1 MIRTKTADNGQ
12 RTTTRDADITNPEK
26 GGKFEPTTKAAA
38 AVAISALLAACGSG
52 TEQAGND
59 PDKPYPDY
67 TVTYLQ
73 GPPDQ
78 ANMEAKPLAKDGHR
92 FWMLPATPQTTQ
104 WGVFDNGIEPVLRID
119 SGDTVAIET
128 MSGGGGQV
136 APGITEGQL
145 EEINGAVPNR
155 GPHTVTGPIYV
166 NGAEPGDLLAIR
178 INRIRLPNYATNNTG
193 KGKGLFRDEFP
204 DEVRSYY
211 LDTDKMQLRFSPNVL
226 VPLEPFPGVLGVG
239 RSDTSDPSCTD
250 GKCSTE
256 QPGPYGGNM
265 DLPMMQV
272 GSITYLSVQVD
283 GGLIWTGDSHAKQGN
298 GEIDLDALET
308 WFPELNIT
316 VDLIKNQPQDWP
328 TVETPTSWV
337 AVGYDRDL
345 DKALDL
351 SMSQTVALISSKQGL
366 SATDAQAMFDKTW
379 DCRISQVVDEVL
391 GTYCVVPKDTAAPR
405 AADLPTAD
413 TATAWVS
420 TGTAPKTLDA
430 MKIAASAALDS
441 MAANLG
447 MTRNDAYHLAT
458 MMLDCRIDRFSRGD
472 KIVACMVP
480 KSIRVPE

>member
-1 MIRTKTADNGQ
+1 M
-12 RTTTRDADITNPEK
+12 
-26 GGKFEPTTKAAA
+26 TKARATA
-38 AVAISALLAACGSG
+38 AVTLCALLAACAPSTQKAGS
-52 TEQAGND
+52 D
-59 PDKPYPDY
+59 PDGPYPDGPYPDY
-67 TVTYLQ
+67 AITYLQ

-104 WGVFDNGIEPVLRID
+104 WGVFDNAIEPVLRID
-119 SGDTVAIET
+119 PGDTVAIET

-136 APGITEGQL
+136 APGITEGQI
-145 EEINGAVPNR
+145 EEINSAVPNR

-166 NGAEPGDLLAIR
+166 NGAEPGDVLAIR

-211 LDTDKMQLRFSPNVL
+211 LDTDKMQLRFSPNVV
-226 VPLEPFPGVLGVG
+226 VPLEPFPGVFGVG
-239 RSDTSDPSCTD
+239 RSDTSGPSCTD

-256 QPGPYGGNM
+256 QPGRYGGNM

-272 GSITYLSVQVD
+272 GSVTYLPVQVT

-308 WFPELNIT
+308 WYPELNVT
-316 VDLIKNQPQDWP
+316 VDLIKKQPQDWP

-337 AVGYDRDL
+337 AVGYDTDL

-351 SMSQTVALISSKQGL
+351 SRSQTVALISSKLQL
-366 SATDAQAMFDKTW
+366 STADAEAVLDKTW

-391 GTYCVVPKDTAAPR
+391 GTYCVVPKDAKNPATPR

-441 MAANLG
+441 MAANLD

-458 MMLDCRIDRFSRGD
+458 MVLDCRIDRFSGGD
-472 KIVACMVP
+472 KTVACMVP
-480 KSIRVPE
+480 KSIKVPQ